1 MRDHKNYFKPK
12 AGINLENV
20 DTLRNK
26 TSSLSGIQRYIVVV
40 IDEMKIQANLV
51 FDKYS
56 GDLIGFVDL
65 GDPMTNYASLGEE
78 DVSSIVKADRAPF
91 LGVRRDA
98 QRGAQAS
105 AGCRTN

>member
-1 MRDHKNYFKPK
+1 M
-12 AGINLENV
+12 
-20 DTLRNK
+20 
-26 TSSLSGIQRYIVVV
+26 VVV

-78 DVSSIVKADRAPF
+78 DVIATHALAFLVRGMCTDIKACHCI
-91 LGVRRDA
+91 LLY
-98 QRGAQAS
+98 
-105 AGCRTN
+105 